1 MTRVLTMFVGA
12 LAALTAVALPSEL
25 RANDYPNKPI
35 RIINAFAPGAATDNI
50 ARVVA
55 DGMSKRLGQPVVVE
69 NRVGGSGQVGSQH
82 VAQAA
87 PDGYTLLITTQT
99 LLAVSPHMQSNLG
112 FDPVKDFEPITLA
125 VYSPLVLIVNP
136 KLPIKSV
143 KELIAYIKEN
153 KGKVSY
159 AMAGVGTN
167 SHMGALLFNN
177 VAGLDAVGIPHNGE
191 APAVPQIVGG
201 HLPYMFVSVPSG
213 APFVNNNQVR
223 ALAVTGSA
231 RASLLPDVPTMAE
244 QGIKDF
250 EVATWWAFVGPAGM
264 PADIVKKLNAV
275 FVDVL
280 KDPAVRERITKMG
293 YELRGTSVKELKD
306 YIDTEYAR
314 WGKVVKEQGLAT
326 K

>member
-1 MTRVLTMFVGA
+1 MTRVLTMLVGA
-12 LAALTAVALPSEL
+12 LAAVLAATLPAEL
-25 RANDYPNKPI
+25 LADDYPNKPI

-55 DGMSKRLGQPVVVE
+55 DAMSKRLGQPVVVE
-69 NRVGGSGQVGSQH
+69 NRIGGSGNIGSQY

-99 LLAVSPHMQSNLG
+99 LLAVSAHMQTNLG

-125 VYSPLVLIVNP
+125 VYSPLVLIVSP
-136 KLPIKSV
+136 KLPV
-143 KELIAYIKEN
+143 KNVQELIAYIKEN

-167 SHMGALLFNN
+167 SHMGALLLNS
-177 VAGLDAVGIPHNGE
+177 VAGLDAVAIPHQGE

-223 ALAVTGSA
+223 ALAVTGST

-250 EVATWWAFVGPAGM
+250 EVATWWAFVGPHGM
-264 PADIVKKLNAV
+264 PADIVNKLNAV

-280 KDPAVRERITKMG
+280 KDPVVRERITKMG

-306 YIDTEYAR
+306 YIDQENVR
-314 WGKVVKEQGLAT
+314 WGKVIKEQGLAA

>member
-1 MTRVLTMFVGA
+1 MTRALRVAVGA
-12 LAALTAVALPSEL
+12 LAIAAAAFPAKLHAS
-25 RANDYPNKPI
+25 DYPNKPI

-55 DGMSKRLGQPVVVE
+55 DGLSKRLGQPVVVE
-69 NRVGGSGQVGSQH
+69 NRVGGSGNIGSQY

-99 LLAVSPHMQSNLG
+99 LLAVSPHMHSNLG

-125 VYSPLVLIVNP
+125 VYSPLVLIVSP
-136 KLPIKSV
+136 KLPVKSV
-143 KELIAYIKEN
+143 KELIDYVKEN

-167 SHMGALLFNN
+167 SHMGALLFNS
-177 VAGLDAVGIPHNGE
+177 VAGLDAVAIPHPGE

-223 ALAVTGSA
+223 ALAVTGSK
-231 RASLLPDVPTMAE
+231 RAALLPDVPTMAE
-244 QGIKDF
+244 QGVKDF
-250 EVATWWAFVGPAGM
+250 EVATWWAFVGPRGM
-264 PADIVKKLNAV
+264 PKDIVNKLNAS
-275 FVDVL
+275 FVEVL
-280 KDPAVRERITKMG
+280 KDPTVQERITKMG
-293 YELRGTSVKELKD
+293 YELRGTSVKELVD
-306 YIDTEYAR
+306 YIDTENAR
-314 WGKVVKEQGLAT
+314 WGKIVKEQGLAT

>member
-1 MTRVLTMFVGA
+1 MTRTLTVLVGA
-12 LAALTAVALPSEL
+12 LAVITAIAFPAEL
-25 RANDYPNKPI
+25 HASDYPTKPI

-55 DGMSKRLGQPVVVE
+55 DAMSKRLGQPVVVE
-69 NRVGGSGQVGSQH
+69 NRIGGSGQVGSQY

-99 LLAVSPHMQSNLG
+99 LLAVSAHMQSNLG

-167 SHMGALLFNN
+167 SHMGALLFNS
-177 VAGLDAVGIPHNGE
+177 VAGLDAVAIPHNGE

-244 QGIKDF
+244 QGVKDF
-250 EVATWWAFVGPAGM
+250 EVATWWAFVGPRGM
-264 PADIVKKLNAV
+264 PADIVNKLNAT

-280 KDPAVRERITKMG
+280 KDAAVRERITKMG
-293 YELRGTSVKELKD
+293 YELRGTSVKELVN
-306 YIDTEYAR
+306 YIETENAR
-314 WGKVVKEQGLAT
+314 WGKIVREQGLAA